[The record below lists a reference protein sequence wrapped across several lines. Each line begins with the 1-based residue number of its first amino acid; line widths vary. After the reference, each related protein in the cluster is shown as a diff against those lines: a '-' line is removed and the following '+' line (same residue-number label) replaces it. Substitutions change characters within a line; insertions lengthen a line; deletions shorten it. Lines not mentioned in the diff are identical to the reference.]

1 MQKTDI
7 GYQSLHRYVK
17 DGGEMGQLTRSFNWE
32 DTVLG
37 NPDDWPQ
44 SLLTTL
50 GIILHSKFPMF
61 LWWGP
66 ELIQFYNDAF
76 RPSLG
81 KDGRHPSALGQ
92 RGEDCWPEVWPVIK
106 PLIDQVMSG
115 GEATWSIDQL
125 IPIFR
130 NGKMEDVYWTFS
142 YSSVSGESG
151 EPGGVLVICNETT
164 DLVAKIKVNEEL
176 KNSEE
181 IYQIL
186 FTSSPLPK
194 WVYDLDTLKMLDVN
208 EVALKRYGYTR
219 DEFLNMT
226 AMDLRPEEDIP
237 HLLAAQK
244 GLATSVG
251 TVYPGIFTHQRKDK
265 TTLQVEIWGAR
276 LSFQNT
282 NSLMVVA
289 NDVTDSLYY
298 QQLDKLETRILQIN
312 IKEDSSLHDVLM
324 SYLRGIEEMHP
335 GMLCSMQ
342 RVTNSQIFSMASP
355 SLPKEFLDAID
366 GGKVGLNAGSCGTAA
381 FTRQKVIVADIA
393 NDPHWENYK
402 GLAARFDLKACW
414 SVPLFDRSG
423 NVMATFA
430 NYFHEVRIPTEHEEN
445 TIKRAGRILQVILES
460 FQREQSLKES
470 NEKYFY
476 ATEATSDAIWDW
488 DLVAEKISWGQGYKT
503 IFGYDE
509 GLVTEDKQTI
519 ASHIHPDDIDR
530 VLTGLDRAINSTQTN
545 WQDEYRYIKQD
556 GTYAY
561 VIDKGILI
569 RDEAGKATRMVG
581 AMQDITKQ
589 HQKEQMLKSLN
600 EKLIEISWMQSH
612 VIRAPLTR
620 IMGLIQLLKD
630 LKMEGE
636 EKEQVLDYLLTSAHE
651 LDKVIKNITDKS
663 AMARGK

>member
-7 GYQSLHRYVK
+7 GYQSLHRYIK
-17 DGGEMGQLTRSFNWE
+17 DGGEMGELTRTFNWE

-81 KDGRHPSALGQ
+81 KDGRHPTALGQ

-106 PLIDQVMSG
+106 PLIDQVMNG
-115 GEATWSIDQL
+115 GEATWSVDQL

-142 YSSVSGESG
+142 YSPVNGESG
-151 EPGGVLVICNETT
+151 EPAGVLVICNETT
-164 DLVAKIKVNEEL
+164 DLVAKIKAKEDL

-194 WVYDLDTLKMLDVN
+194 WVYDLDTLKILDVN
-208 EVALKRYGYTR
+208 DVALKRYGYTR
-219 DEFLNMT
+219 DEFLKLT
-226 AMDLRPEEDIP
+226 VMDLRPEEEIP
-237 HLLAAQK
+237 QLLAAQK
-244 GLATSVG
+244 GLASSTG
-251 TVYPGIFTHQRKDK
+251 TVYPGVFTHQRKDK
-265 TTLQVEIWGAR
+265 TRLQVEIWGAR
-276 LSFQNT
+276 FSFQDT

-289 NDVTDSLYY
+289 NDVTESLYY

-312 IKEDSSLHDVLM
+312 VKEDSNLHDVLM
-324 SYLRGIEEMHP
+324 DYLTGIEDIHP

-342 RVTNSQIFSMASP
+342 RVKNSQLFSLASP

-366 GGKVGLNAGSCGTAA
+366 GGKIGLSAGSCGTAA

-402 GLAARFDLKACW
+402 DLAARFNLKACW
-414 SVPLFDRSG
+414 SVPLFDRGG

-430 NYFHEVRIPTEHEEN
+430 NYFHEVRTPTEHEEN

-488 DLVAEKISWGQGYKT
+488 DLLAEKISWGQGYKT

-519 ASHIHPDDIDR
+519 AAHIHPDDIDR
-530 VLTGLDRAINSTQTN
+530 VLAGLDKAITGTQTN

-561 VIDKGILI
+561 VIDKGVII
-569 RDEAGKATRMVG
+569 RDVAGKATRMVG

-620 IMGLIQLLKD
+620 IMGLIQLIKD

-636 EKEQVLDYLLTSAHE
+636 EKDQVLNYLLTSAYE
-651 LDKVIKNITDKS
+651 LDDVIKNITDKS
-663 AMARGK
+663 AMGHGK

>member
-7 GYQSLHRYVK
+7 GYQSLHRYIK
-17 DGGEMGQLTRSFNWE
+17 DGGEMGELTRTFNWE

-66 ELIQFYNDAF
+66 DLIQFYNDAF

-81 KDGRHPSALGQ
+81 KDGRHPTALGQ
-92 RGEDCWPEVWPVIK
+92 RGEDCWPEVWSVIK
-106 PLIDQVMSG
+106 PLIDQVMNG
-115 GEATWSIDQL
+115 GEATWSVDQL

-142 YSSVSGESG
+142 YSPVNGESG
-151 EPGGVLVICNETT
+151 EPAGVLVICNETT
-164 DLVAKIKVNEEL
+164 DLVAKIKAKDEL

-194 WVYDLDTLKMLDVN
+194 WVYDLETLKILDVN

-219 DEFLNMT
+219 DEFLKLT
-226 AMDLRPEEDIP
+226 VMDLRPEEEIP
-237 HLLAAQK
+237 QLLAAQK
-244 GLATSVG
+244 GLASSTG

-265 TTLQVEIWGAR
+265 SRLQVEIWGAR
-276 LSFQNT
+276 FSFQET

-289 NDVTDSLYY
+289 NDVTDTLYY
-298 QQLDKLETRILQIN
+298 QQLDKLETRILKIN
-312 IKEDSSLHDVLM
+312 VKEDSSLHNVLM
-324 SYLRGIEEMHP
+324 DYLTGIEEIHP

-342 RVTNSQIFSMASP
+342 RVKNSQIFSLASP

-366 GGKVGLNAGSCGTAA
+366 GGKIGLSAGSCGTAA
-381 FTRQKVIVADIA
+381 FTRQKIIVADIA

-402 GLAARFDLKACW
+402 ELAARFNLKACW
-414 SVPLFDRSG
+414 SAPLFDRGG

-430 NYFHEVRIPTEHEEN
+430 NYFHEVRTPTEHEEN

-488 DLVAEKISWGQGYKT
+488 DLLAEKISWGQGYKT

-509 GLVTEDKQTI
+509 GLVTEDNQTI
-519 ASHIHPDDIDR
+519 AAHIHPDDIDR
-530 VLTGLDRAINSTQTN
+530 VLAGLDKAITGGQTN

-561 VIDKGILI
+561 VIDKGVII
-569 RDEAGKATRMVG
+569 RDDAGKATRMVG

-620 IMGLIQLLKD
+620 IMGLIQLIKD
-630 LKMEGE
+630 LKMEGD
-636 EKEQVLDYLLTSAHE
+636 EKDQVLEYLLTSAYE
-651 LDKVIKNITDKS
+651 LDDVIKNITDKS
-663 AMARGK
+663 AMVQGK